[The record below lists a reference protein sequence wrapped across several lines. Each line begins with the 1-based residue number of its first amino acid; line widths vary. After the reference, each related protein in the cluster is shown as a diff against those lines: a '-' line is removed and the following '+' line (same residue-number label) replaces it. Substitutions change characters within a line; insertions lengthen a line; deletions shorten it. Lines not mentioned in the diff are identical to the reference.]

1 MNVRWTRRAVLALTS
16 IRDTI
21 AKDNVSAA
29 NDLWQRIRSYV
40 ETTLMSHPSIGR
52 PGRVTGTRES
62 VVHRNYI
69 IVYRITGD
77 VIEILTVRHVAQKW
91 PSQF

>member
-1 MNVRWTRRAVLALTS
+1 MKVRWTRRAVLALTS

-21 AKDNVSAA
+21 AKDNVSATE
-29 NDLWQRIRSYV
+29 DLWIRVRSYV
-40 ETTLMSHPSIGR
+40 ETMLMSHPLIGR

-69 IVYRITGD
+69 IVYRVTGD
-77 VIEILTVRHVAQKW
+77 VIEILTMRHVAQKW
-91 PSQF
+91 PGQL

>member
-1 MNVRWTRRAVLALTS
+1 MNVRWTRRAVLALTT

-29 NDLWQRIRSYV
+29 NDLWLRVRSYV
-40 ETTLMSHPSIGR
+40 EMTLMSHPLIGR

-62 VVHRNYI
+62 IVHPNYI
-69 IVYRITGD
+69 IVYRVTGD
-77 VIEILTVRHVAQKW
+77 VIEILTVRHVVNS
-91 PSQF
+91 P